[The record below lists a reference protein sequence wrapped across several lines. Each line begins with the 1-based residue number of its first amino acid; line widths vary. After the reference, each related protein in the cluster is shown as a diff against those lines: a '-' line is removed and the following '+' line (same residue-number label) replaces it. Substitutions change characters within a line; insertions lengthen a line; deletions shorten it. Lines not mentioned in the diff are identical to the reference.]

1 MHSSRS
7 QTAQDART
15 GPSGNGHNGHN
26 GNGKTN
32 HREGGSRRT
41 DNQGLKKTILFVDDE
56 APLLEVRRVLFE
68 ALNYSVLTACSGEDA
83 LNLLQERSVDAVVL
97 DYLMPTMDG
106 EETARRMRQ
115 LDATIPILLSS
126 GCLDLP
132 KSLLEIVDA
141 SIDKGRGPLVLIKTL
156 EPLLQRRALHDGSSL
171 GVSAGPMAG

>member
-7 QTAQDART
+7 QIAQDART
-15 GPSGNGHNGHN
+15 GHGGSGHNGHN

-32 HREGGSRRT
+32 HREHRSCCT
-41 DNQGLKKTILFVDDE
+41 DNQGLRKTILFVDDE
-56 APLLEVRRVLFE
+56 APLLEVRRILFE
-68 ALNYSVLTACSGEDA
+68 ALNYTVLTACSGEEA

-97 DYLMPTMDG
+97 DYLMPAMDG

-115 LDATIPILLSS
+115 LNATLPILLSS

-132 KSLLEIVDA
+132 RSLLEIVDA

-156 EPLLQRRALHDGSSL
+156 EQLLQGRAVHDGSSH
-171 GVSAGPMAG
+171 GISAGPMAG